1 MSGPVLLWEHLTGGF
16 VEPLDD
22 FARQAGPAW
31 DLDDF
36 LDPVIAANRW
46 TGRFGDPL
54 GTGPLLEIPVN
65 CESYNLAYVPD
76 LLEPPGPTCRRP
88 GNSSS
93 TPASAS
99 RLAAAMACAASASA
113 ARMSGTRC
121 TPATRRS
128 SGRAAPPTSTRRGA
142 GHRLG
147 GRGGRDG
154 GIHPCVARLRPHGLD
169 RAALVR
175 ARPRLRPRALRPLVD
190 SDHYVAYFEDAEQ
203 SELVGR
209 IGYALPP
216 AGPTGIVA
224 PNLWTWSMVMN
235 ARSPRKDAAW
245 ELIQWATS
253 SEFLLRSALEGN
265 MNPTRASV
273 WDDPSFAAMTA
284 PWGRFHEVSRRLV
297 EDLGRVLVRPAVNYR
312 DVASRWT
319 QALHE
324 AYRGTVTVAAA
335 LTGRHPTSTRS
346 SADAPPLGGG
356 PGTVRQLRGTWVH
369 GTSRRRGRRRA
380 GRAPARRGCCASP
393 RWCRPR
399 SSWPGCAGRPSAA
412 CRDAIAVS
420 RPAHLVAAVEH
431 PLGAEEVDGE
441 RRRCPC

>member
-1 MSGPVLLWEHLTGGF
+1 M
-16 VEPLDD
+16 
-22 FARQAGPAW
+22 
-31 DLDDF
+31 
-36 LDPVIAANRW
+36 
-46 TGRFGDPL
+46 
-54 GTGPLLEIPVN
+54 N

-76 LLEPPGPTCRRP
+76 LLERAGADVPTTWEQFFDVSERV
-88 GNSSS
+88 
-93 TPASAS
+93 AS
-99 RLAAAMACAASASA
+99 RGGDGVRGFGQRGVDVWHTMYT
-113 ARMSGTRC
+113 GY
-121 TPATRRS
+121 ATQFWS
-128 SGRAAPPTSTRRGA
+128 YGATDFDPSGRCAIASPEGVAATE
-142 GHRLG
+142 
-147 GRGGRDG
+147 DF
-154 GIHPCVARLRPHGLD
+154 I
-169 RAALVR
+169 
-175 ARPRLRPRALRPLVD
+175 RALRASGPTDWTEQRWYELALDFAHGRYGLLVD

-235 ARSPRKDAAW
+235 ARSPHKDAAW

-324 AYRGTVTVAAA
+324 AYTGTATVADA
-335 LTGRHPTSTRS
+335 LT
-346 SADAPPLGGG
+346 AA
-356 PGTVRQLRGTWVH
+356 
-369 GTSRRRGRRRA
+369 
-380 GRAPARRGCCASP
+380 ASDI
-393 RWCRPR
+393 
-399 SSWPGCAGRPSAA
+399 
-412 CRDAIAVS
+412 DAIV
-420 RPAHLVAAVEH
+420 
-431 PLGAEEVDGE
+431 G
-441 RRRCPC
+441 